1 MMQAPI
7 SFVAESTLGR
17 LTKWLRLA
25 GFHAAYVSGKP
36 QAKRLANQC
45 RDERCIILTRTQR
58 VQRNL
63 PPERTLF
70 IQANDPLEQAR
81 QVMRHLN
88 LGYHDLMP
96 LRICAKCN
104 LPLVS
109 LIKSEIRDRL
119 PDYTYRRH
127 ERFYGCDGC
136 ARIYWPGSHARRWMA
151 LMRQWF
157 EA

>member
-1 MMQAPI
+1 MQAST

-17 LTKWLRLA
+17 LAKWLRLA
-25 GFHAAYVSGKP
+25 GFDTVFVSGKP
-36 QAKRLANQC
+36 QAKRLALHC
-45 RDERCIILTRTQR
+45 SDERCIILTRTFR
-58 VQRNL
+58 VHRNL

-70 IQANDPLEQAR
+70 IRANAPVEQAR
-81 QVMRHLN
+81 QVMAHLN
-88 LGYHDLMP
+88 LGYHDLRPM
-96 LRICAKCN
+96 RICAECN

-109 LIKSEIRDRL
+109 LVKSEIKHRL
-119 PDYTYRRH
+119 PDYTFRRH
-127 ERFYGCDGC
+127 ESFYGCDGC